1 MRRIL
6 VLLTLAALLAAT
18 AVPAR
23 ADMGEKFAAIR
34 ILDDITVL
42 VDVEGGGLEPADLRA
57 HAIDAFLKNMRG
69 MKVNDDAVVNNYP
82 AAGFELTNVGYIIM
96 KIMSIRSESGL
107 NIYHLDFEFGIPP
120 RQVYWDTATMGI
132 GPTHL
137 DMRKEVLEDIDEV
150 MQTFATAFFAAR
162 GE

>member
-6 VLLTLAALLAAT
+6 VLLILAAVLVAT
-18 AVPAR
+18 TVPAR
-23 ADMGEKFAAIR
+23 ADMGKKFAAIR
-34 ILDDITVL
+34 ILDNITVL
-42 VDVEGGGLEPADLRA
+42 VDVEGGDIDPAELRA
-57 HAIDAFLKNMRG
+57 HAIDAFTRNMRG
-69 MKVNDDAVVNNYP
+69 MEINDDAVVDNYP
-82 AAGFELTNVGYIIM
+82 AAGFELVNVGYIIM

-137 DMRKEVLEDIDEV
+137 DLRKEVLEDIDEV
-150 MQTFATAFFAAR
+150 MQTFAAAFFAAR